1 MPAMIRVR
9 PTLIALALA
18 FSAGAAQSQP
28 PVPEVGATVRDAAG
42 QVLGRIEAVTLDNTG
57 RPVQV
62 VVRARTVTRM
72 GGDAR
77 SIPIASLRPDREG
90 WSTPLRRAEF
100 DLLPKLA
107 K

>member
-1 MPAMIRVR
+1 
-9 PTLIALALA
+9 
-18 FSAGAAQSQP
+18 
-28 PVPEVGATVRDAAG
+28 
-42 QVLGRIEAVTLDNTG
+42 
-57 RPVQV
+57 
-62 VVRARTVTRM
+62 M
-72 GGDAR
+72 GGEAR